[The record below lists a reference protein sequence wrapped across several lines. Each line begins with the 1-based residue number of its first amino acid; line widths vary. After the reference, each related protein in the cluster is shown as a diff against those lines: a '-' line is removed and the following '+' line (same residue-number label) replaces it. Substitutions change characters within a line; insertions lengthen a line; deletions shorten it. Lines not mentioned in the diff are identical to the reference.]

1 MNLLIVFM
9 VLVSLSGFRY
19 RIGGDSYFYIKM
31 YEYLPTLPE
40 LSSIELGVSKLQPL
54 WLLLNAISRTISPDF
69 FVFQLLH
76 ALIVNSIIFYFFRK
90 YTKYVFT
97 AVLLYF
103 IGFYGYFNFEILRES
118 LAICVFLLSLEFF
131 VKKKWLRYY
140 VLVFVAFGFHYS
152 AILLF
157 ILPLLKRIPINFF
170 SILIIIVIGA
180 FLNTFFLS
188 FINSLSGNN
197 GFFMS
202 LENYGDYN
210 YTIWGLVGIIVLYV
224 LYPFIVMN
232 ASTNFLNIKNSL
244 YPFLRFFILIGAFCS
259 LFYIFFRFRN
269 YFTPIFFVFL
279 TEVVHSIFR
288 NKKIKEFRKIISFLI
303 LFFFAFMHSY
313 KYFSDTSEKV
323 DSSRWYSLWYPY
335 NSIFDKDTDPT
346 RERLFNE
353 L

>member
-1 MNLLIVFM
+1 MIYLLILIYSLTLSFVYDFGNLRIGKKMNLLIVFM

-131 VKKKWLRYY
+131 VKKNGCDTTSLCLLRLDFIIRLYY
-140 VLVFVAFGFHYS
+140 YLYFHS
-152 AILLF
+152 
-157 ILPLLKRIPINFF
+157 
-170 SILIIIVIGA
+170 
-180 FLNTFFLS
+180 
-188 FINSLSGNN
+188 
-197 GFFMS
+197 
-202 LENYGDYN
+202 
-210 YTIWGLVGIIVLYV
+210 
-224 LYPFIVMN
+224 
-232 ASTNFLNIKNSL
+232 
-244 YPFLRFFILIGAFCS
+244 
-259 LFYIFFRFRN
+259 
-269 YFTPIFFVFL
+269 
-279 TEVVHSIFR
+279 
-288 NKKIKEFRKIISFLI
+288 
-303 LFFFAFMHSY
+303 
-313 KYFSDTSEKV
+313 
-323 DSSRWYSLWYPY
+323 
-335 NSIFDKDTDPT
+335 
-346 RERLFNE
+346 
-353 L
+353 